1 VDSTTEQAGTIMRD
15 AEPLQH
21 PAPVVLTRPVVMVG
35 MMGCGKSTVGRRL
48 ATRLGVPF
56 VDADEEI
63 EAAASLSIPEIFSK
77 LGEAAFRDG
86 ERRVIARL
94 MTDTPQIVATGGGAF
109 VNDGTRKLILDKAIA
124 IWLNAPLDVLVE
136 RTSRRNNRPL
146 LQGGDP
152 ASILGNLLTVREPYY
167 AQAPIHIAS
176 GRQPHERT
184 VDAILSALSSG
195 GVAL

>member
-1 VDSTTEQAGTIMRD
+1 VDVTTEQPGMIAHDTETG
-15 AEPLQH
+15 QH
-21 PAPVVLTRPVVMVG
+21 PAALVLTRPVVMVG

-48 ATRLGVPF
+48 AIRLGIPF

-77 LGEAAFRDG
+77 LGEPAFRDG

-94 MTDTPQIVATGGGAF
+94 ITDTPQIVATGGGAF
-109 VNDGTRKLILDKAIA
+109 INEETRKLILDKAIA
-124 IWLNAPLDVLVE
+124 IWLQAPLDVLVE
-136 RTSRRNNRPL
+136 RTGRRNNRPL
-146 LQGGDP
+146 LQNGDP
-152 ASILGNLLTVREPYY
+152 ATILGNLLTVREPFY
-167 AQAPIHIAS
+167 AQAHIHVHS

-195 GVAL
+195 SVTL

>member
-1 VDSTTEQAGTIMRD
+1 VDVTTEQPGMIAHDTETD
-15 AEPLQH
+15 QH
-21 PAPVVLTRPVVMVG
+21 PAALVLTRPVVMVG

-63 EAAASLSIPEIFSK
+63 EAAASLSIPEIFAK
-77 LGEAAFRDG
+77 LGEPAFRDG

-109 VNDGTRKLILDKAIA
+109 INDETRRLILDKAIA
-124 IWLNAPLDVLVE
+124 IWLQAPLDVLVE
-136 RTSRRNNRPL
+136 RTGRRNNRPL
-146 LQGGDP
+146 LQNGDP
-152 ASILGNLLTVREPYY
+152 ATILGNLLTVREPFY
-167 AQAPIHIAS
+167 AQAPIHVHS

-195 GVAL
+195 SITL